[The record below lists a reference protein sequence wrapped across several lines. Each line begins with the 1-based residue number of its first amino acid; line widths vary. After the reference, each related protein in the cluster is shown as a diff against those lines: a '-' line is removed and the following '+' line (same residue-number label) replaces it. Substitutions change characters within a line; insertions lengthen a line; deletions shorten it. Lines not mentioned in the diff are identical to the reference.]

1 YSATHETPAHQTS
14 RAPYT
19 TLFRSHMLTREA
31 LAEFAEHLAP
41 GGVLAVHVSNRNLE
55 LAPMVGATS
64 AEAGVEVVVRYD
76 PNTDTDGGAANPL
89 ATSPEVFAFSPDAPA
104 LEPAHRTGAAT

>member
-64 AEAGVEVVVRYD
+64 AEAGLEGVVRYD
-76 PNTDTDGGAANPL
+76 PNTDTDGGEDRKSTRLNSSHGK
-89 ATSPEVFAFSPDAPA
+89 TSYAVCCWK
-104 LEPAHRTGAAT
+104 